1 MSLSNKYNND
11 NVFSRAIIAGL
22 LKVLNFGI
30 KYDLTWS
37 NDDVEEV
44 VVPFYYNQSGD
55 LRFEQDFFTFYAD
68 CFPKKIDGNFDV
80 IPRGIVTY
88 TGAPIS
94 SQRITSRF
102 VTGKYIKEINGKLE
116 TFTSFLYSIPLSPT
130 FQVEIKVDNQLT
142 ALKIEQAIRETF
154 YKTVTYYVYYR
165 GMRIGCTVGFPETIG
180 IEKNINYSFES
191 NNPIKIT
198 FDLEGE
204 TYQPVFDPTTEQN
217 ANNTMQGIGFR
228 IYDNNEKND
237 GNIFITSPSEG
248 AILPKGLPFMFNYN
262 YNKEGAVINKVDV
275 FWQNVGDTEWNKIEK
290 GVDNHEY
297 YIWNIPSTFTNF
309 KDPDIIYE
317 EDNLISIYRKPVIK
331 ILPDVCA
338 NQINT
343 NSFYILDEGYFLGT
357 PDTSINII
365 LEMKDDTG
373 KVTYTGDNAISL
385 NILGNKINKSNPIA
399 FLDPSIYFTGTVD
412 FKEINLIIANS
423 VNNNVFGTLNN
434 LKVI

>member
-1 MSLSNKYNND
+1 MSLSNKFNND

-22 LKVLNFGI
+22 LKVLNYEL
-30 KYDLTWS
+30 KYDLTWD
-37 NDDVEEV
+37 NDDLEEV
-44 VVPFYYNQSGD
+44 AIPFFYNMSGD
-55 LRFEQDFFTFYAD
+55 ERFEQQFYTFYAD
-68 CFPKKIDGNFDV
+68 CAPKKIDGNFDQ

-88 TGAPIS
+88 TGSPIS

-102 VTGKYIKEINGKLE
+102 ITGKYIKEINGKLE

-130 FQVEIKVDNQLT
+130 FQIEITVDNQLT

-154 YKTVTYYVYYR
+154 YKTVTYYVYYK

-191 NNPIKIT
+191 KNPIKIT

-248 AILPKGLPFMFNYN
+248 TVLPKGMPFMLDFN
-262 YNKEGAVINKVDV
+262 YNKEGAIINKVDI
-275 FWQNVGDTEWNKIEK
+275 FWQNVGDTNWNKIEK
-290 GVDNHEY
+290 GVDNHQY
-297 YIWNIPSTFTNF
+297 YIWNIPTTFTNF
-309 KDPDIIYE
+309 KDPDIIFE
-317 EDNLISIYRKPVIK
+317 EDSSISVYRKPVIK
-331 ILPDVCA
+331 ILPDVCT
-338 NQINT
+338 NQINS

-357 PDTSINII
+357 SDTSINII
-365 LEMKDDTG
+365 LELKDDSNR
-373 KVTYTGDNAISL
+373 VTYTNDNAISL
-385 NILGNKINKSNPIA
+385 NIVGNKLNKDNPIA
-399 FLDPSIYFTGTVD
+399 YLDPSIYFNGTVD
-412 FKEINLIIANS
+412 FKEVNLIVANS
-423 VNNNVFGTLNN
+423 VNNNVFGILNN
-434 LKVI
+434 IKII